1 MCDGDYIDGCGDPDY
16 YDLEFR
22 LQNPEVYGN
31 DEYMMDMYPSQ
42 ARQQK
47 PASQNRR
54 RRYTR
59 NDSDFSP
66 EYLQWKA
73 MHPDRVAY
81 FQKHA
86 GEGQYKAKDELS
98 GCDSIFAIIVIAVP
112 IFFIFYV
119 LFG

>member
-1 MCDGDYIDGCGDPDY
+1 MCDGDYNDGCGDPDY

-22 LQNPEVYGN
+22 LQNPDVYGN
-31 DEYMMDMYPSQ
+31 DEYMTDMYPSQ
-42 ARQQK
+42 TRRQKSATQ
-47 PASQNRR
+47 

-86 GEGQYKAKDELS
+86 GEGQYKGKDELS
-98 GCDSIFAIIVIAVP
+98 GCEGIVVVIVLAVP
-112 IFFIFYV
+112 VFFLFFLIF
-119 LFG
+119 G